1 MTANA
6 SALPPSKRD
15 LARLI
20 TGIENGDPIA
30 LCKLRDWYGRAGH
43 AHIVGVTGA
52 PGSGKS
58 TLIAALTR
66 LARER
71 GQRVAIV
78 SVDPSSPFTG
88 GAILG
93 DRVRMRAL
101 FEDDGVFIRS
111 MANRGASGGIARATA
126 DVVAAL
132 DAAGYDL
139 IFVETVG
146 VGQAEVEI
154 ARIAETILVVEAPG
168 LGDDIQAI
176 KAGILE
182 IADILVVNKADREG
196 ADRAAGALQAALDLA
211 APSAGHHGPGMSR
224 PVGALADTDGWRTPV
239 LKTIATEGEG
249 IAAVLDAI
257 AQHRQYLG
265 RGAGAQR
272 RAQRVEHEV
281 TVRLRDLLL
290 QRALQQIAPARYR
303 ALLDACLARQ
313 LHPQEAAQALL
324 NEVSRAGS
332 HAPDEQS
339 HTCQIPPD

>member
-1 MTANA
+1 MT
-6 SALPPSKRD
+6 KRD
-15 LARLI
+15 LARLL
-20 TGIENGDPIA
+20 TGIENGDPDA
-30 LCKLRDWYGRAGH
+30 LRRLREWYGHAGR

-58 TLIAALTR
+58 TLIAALTG
-66 LARER
+66 LARAQGR
-71 GQRVAIV
+71 RVAIV

-111 MANRGASGGIARATA
+111 MANRGASGGVARATA

-154 ARIAETILVVEAPG
+154 ARIADTVLVVEAPG

-182 IADILVVNKADREG
+182 IADILIVNKADREG
-196 ADRAAGALQAALDLA
+196 ADRAVSALQAALDLA
-211 APSAGHHGPGMSR
+211 APSAGHHGPG
-224 PVGALADTDGWRTPV
+224 ALRTVEATADLDDWQTPV

-249 IAAVLDAI
+249 VSAVLDAI
-257 AQHRQYLG
+257 ARHRQYLG
-265 RGAGAQR
+265 QGAGAQR
-272 RAQRVEHEV
+272 RAQRLEHEV
-281 TVRLRDLLL
+281 ILRLRDLLL
-290 QRALQQIAPARYR
+290 QRALQHIAPQRYR

-324 NEVSRAGS
+324 NEASRAGD
-332 HAPDEQS
+332 HASAEPS
-339 HTCQIPPD
+339 HTPDVRLG